1 MNCNQQDGMSPL
13 FSLLL
18 YFEVGREMD
27 KRLLTNQ
34 IGLRSTAG
42 CRANKSFSKSVN
54 RLADWIVDWFPIADS
69 WDLETLCGRLFVVSF
84 QEGWNMMKS
93 FPLFASIPG
102 NEQYISF
109 ICVGS
114 CVVFFFGLFWRKAKR
129 SRILMSTIAKTTPT
143 RSGCL
148 GVLPL
153 RRPKVSSKASQSPQ
167 SLIIAIAERLG
178 NSFNNGHIYDANKP
192 SNTNFSYSF
201 LFAISKT
208 QDIDSA
214 RKRIS
219 GRGWTNIP
227 FVASVTNISGVMN
240 GANSRIMDRLFMDY
254 DHSYDVVGM
263 SVSGSS
269 LFYFTD

>member
-1 MNCNQQDGMSPL
+1 
-13 FSLLL
+13 
-18 YFEVGREMD
+18 MD

-34 IGLRSTAG
+34 IGLRSTA
-42 CRANKSFSKSVN
+42 CRRTNKSFSKSAKC
-54 RLADWIVDWFPIADS
+54 LADWIVDWFLIASS
-69 WDLETLCGRLFVVSF
+69 WDLETSSLDEDGLLCGRLFVVSF
-84 QEGWNMMKS
+84 QEGWNMIKS

-143 RSGCL
+143 RSRCL

-153 RRPKVSSKASQSPQ
+153 RQPKVSSKASQSLQPP
-167 SLIIAIAERLG
+167 IIAIAERLG
-178 NSFNNGHIYDANKP
+178 NSFNNGHIYDANNL

-208 QDIDSA
+208 QDIDSI
-214 RKRIS
+214 RKRILE
-219 GRGWTNIP
+219 
-227 FVASVTNISGVMN
+227 GV
-240 GANSRIMDRLFMDY
+240 
-254 DHSYDVVGM
+254 
-263 SVSGSS
+263 
-269 LFYFTD
+269 

>member
-1 MNCNQQDGMSPL
+1 MAYFAVSNKLSFL
-13 FSLLL
+13 FSPLL

-42 CRANKSFSKSVN
+42 CRANKSFSKSIN
-54 RLADWIVDWFPIADS
+54 PIADWIVDWFPIADS
-69 WDLETLCGRLFVVSF
+69 WDLETSSLDEDGLLCYRLFVVSF
-84 QEGWNMMKS
+84 QEGWNMIKI
-93 FPLFASIPG
+93 FPSVASILG

-129 SRILMSTIAKTTPT
+129 SCVLMFTIAKTTPT

-148 GVLPL
+148 AVLLL
-153 RRPKVSSKASQSPQ
+153 RQPKVSSKASQSPQ
-167 SLIIAIAERLG
+167 PPIIAIAERLG
-178 NSFNNGHIYDANKP
+178 NSFNNGHIYDANNL

-208 QDIDSA
+208 QDIDSI
-214 RKRIS
+214 RKRILE
-219 GRGWTNIP
+219 
-227 FVASVTNISGVMN
+227 GV
-240 GANSRIMDRLFMDY
+240 
-254 DHSYDVVGM
+254 
-263 SVSGSS
+263 
-269 LFYFTD
+269 